1 MLGLDRTDHRIAT
14 VAKEPGFP
22 FEMQLECVVRM
33 VQAAKVGKGLYV
45 PLPAGLNIARREL
58 VQAPGGG

>member
-1 MLGLDRTDHRIAT
+1 
-14 VAKEPGFP
+14 
-22 FEMQLECVVRM
+22 